1 MDAKLF
7 ETEAQQR
14 KRIVFSRL
22 SEDASRRQQIGGD
35 LLAHNVKEIKR
46 QIIEKLQREHI
57 EKERRK
63 TQKMVEKLSRKLSE
77 QNSQHQQSNKMSPR
91 QSASPPSVVAHIVNP
106 NEYSDSL
113 MGYQISNTISTVN
126 RRNHSR

>member
-22 SEDASRRQQIGGD
+22 AEDATRRQQTGGD
-35 LLAHNVKEIKR
+35 LLAQNVKEIKR
-46 QIIEKLQREHI
+46 QIIEKMQREHI

-63 TQKMVEKLSRKLSE
+63 NQKMVEKLSRKLSE

-91 QSASPPSVVAHIVNP
+91 QSASPPSVMAHIAHP
-106 NEYSDSL
+106 SEYTDNL
-113 MGYQISNTISTVN
+113 VGY
-126 RRNHSR
+126 